1 MPNAILIKLLRN
13 FIEVALWHRCSPVN
27 LLHIFRT
34 PFPGNTRRVRY
45 IPLEIFSRICQK
57 TPPNQRKLIHVQSDP
72 LEN

>member
-1 MPNAILIKLLRN
+1 MIFDKKKLCE
-13 FIEVALWHRCSPVN
+13 FIFVN
-27 LLHIFRT
+27 
-34 PFPGNTRRVRY
+34 RRVRY